1 MPAGL
6 VGDLSDHP
14 LETLEQAAKR
24 ELLEEAGYE
33 AKNWSEWVT
42 VASSA
47 GLTDE
52 CVTLFFAQ
60 DLKKVGLGG
69 GDVNEKITVH
79 EVPLAKIDDYLEQ
92 RVRSGT
98 LLDGRVYAAIY
109 FLRAKT
115 DLSF

>member
-1 MPAGL
+1 M
-6 VGDLSDHP
+6 
-14 LETLEQAAKR
+14 
-24 ELLEEAGYE
+24 
-33 AKNWSEWVT
+33 T

-52 CVTLFFAQ
+52 CVTLFFARN
-60 DLKKVGLGG
+60 LKKVGTGG
-69 GDVNEKITVH
+69 GDANEKITVH
-79 EVPLAKIDDYLEQ
+79 EVPLVEIDDYLEQ
-92 RVRSGT
+92 QVRSGT